1 MAKGEG
7 SHSEMATARQSDGIS
22 VIFDH
27 NSPASSRSRSRSSGG
42 SSGRHRVRSSRK
54 TRHRS
59 SSSSSVS
66 SSSSCKLSSRP
77 RSRSHPRCHR
87 RSSRCRCDSHRR
99 NGRHIGSPPR
109 QIRADSRSYKQSS
122 SQDRYSSRRNYRSHS
137 RSTSHRHRNRKTEG
151 QVGNKISRSPGRS
164 HKSKSRSS
172 GHSVSQTMDD
182 KRELSAEKT
191 NAMKILGVEKV
202 DLPESV
208 KPDLSEQ
215 LVESEESSSESETW
229 VRQDPEKTVS
239 QSSDEEPDDISNP
252 KMSPLRKSISF
263 SINNSV
269 AKPTAAALSSAK
281 VTPRVDSYE
290 SRKPYGHWIPVRSGK
305 SSKARKHKLTKSH

>member
-27 NSPASSRSRSRSSGG
+27 KSPASSRSRSRSSGDSPG
-42 SSGRHRVRSSRK
+42 HHRVRSSHK
-54 TRHRS
+54 TRQRS

-87 RSSRCRCDSHRR
+87 CSSRCRCDSRPRH
-99 NGRHIGSPPR
+99 GRHRGSLPR
-109 QIRADSRSYKQSS
+109 HIRADSKSYKPSS
-122 SQDRYSSRRNYRSHS
+122 SQDRYSSRSNYRSHS
-137 RSTSHRHRNRKTEG
+137 KSTSHRHRNRKTEG
-151 QVGNKISRSPGRS
+151 QDRNKISRSPDRS
-164 HKSKSRSS
+164 HRNQSRTSR
-172 GHSVSQTMDD
+172 HSVSQTMDD
-182 KRELSAEKT
+182 KRELSTEKT
-191 NAMKILGVEKV
+191 NTMQILAVEKA

-215 LVESEESSSESETW
+215 LVESEESSDSETW
-229 VRQDPEKTVS
+229 
-239 QSSDEEPDDISNP
+239 SSDEEPDDISNP
-252 KMSPLRKSISF
+252 KLSPLRKSISF

-269 AKPTAAALSSAK
+269 AKPTAAALSCAK

-290 SRKPYGHWIPVRSGK
+290 SRKPYGHWIPVRAGK
-305 SSKARKHKLTKSH
+305 FTKASKHKLTKSH

>member
-1 MAKGEG
+1 MAKGEV
-7 SHSEMATARQSDGIS
+7 SHSEMAHARQSDGIS

-27 NSPASSRSRSRSSGG
+27 NIPASSRSRSRSSGG
-42 SSGRHRVRSSRK
+42 SSGRHRVRTSHR
-54 TRHRS
+54 RPHRS

-99 NGRHIGSPPR
+99 SDRHRGSPPR
-109 QIRADSRSYKQSS
+109 RLRTRSRSHSRSS
-122 SQDRYSSRRNYRSHS
+122 SKDRYSSRRNHRSGSKSASYRS
-137 RSTSHRHRNRKTEG
+137 RNRKNEG
-151 QVGNKISRSPGRS
+151 QVRHKISRSPNRS
-164 HKSKSRSS
+164 HRSQSRSS
-172 GHSVSQTMDD
+172 GHTVRLAVDD
-182 KRELSAEKT
+182 KREA
-191 NAMKILGVEKV
+191 NAMKILRVEKL

-208 KPDLSEQ
+208 KPVLSEQ
-215 LVESEESSSESETW
+215 WVESKEASPERETW
-229 VRQDPEKTVS
+229 VRQDPEKTTS

-252 KMSPLRKSISF
+252 KMSPIRKTISF

-269 AKPTAAALSSAK
+269 AKPTVAAPSSAK

-290 SRKPYGHWIPVRSGK
+290 SRKPYGHWVQVRSGK

>member
-27 NSPASSRSRSRSSGG
+27 KSPASSRSRSRSSGD
-42 SSGRHRVRSSRK
+42 STGRHRVRSSHK
-54 TRHRS
+54 TRQRS

-87 RSSRCRCDSHRR
+87 CSSRCRCDSHRR
-99 NGRHIGSPPR
+99 NGRHRGSPPR
-109 QIRADSRSYKQSS
+109 HIRADSKSYKQSS
-122 SQDRYSSRRNYRSHS
+122 SQDRYSSRSNHRSHS

-151 QVGNKISRSPGRS
+151 QVRNKISRSPGRS
-164 HKSKSRSS
+164 HRSQSRTSR
-172 GHSVSQTMDD
+172 HSVSQTMDD
-182 KRELSAEKT
+182 KRELSTEKT
-191 NAMKILGVEKV
+191 NTMQILGVEKA

-229 VRQDPEKTVS
+229 
-239 QSSDEEPDDISNP
+239 SSDEEPDDISNP

-269 AKPTAAALSSAK
+269 AKPTAAALSCAK

-290 SRKPYGHWIPVRSGK
+290 SRKPYGHWIPVRAGK
-305 SSKARKHKLTKSH
+305 FTKASKHKLTKSH

>member
-27 NSPASSRSRSRSSGG
+27 ISPASSRSRSRSSGG
-42 SSGRHRVRSSRK
+42 SSGRQRVRRSHKR
-54 TRHRS
+54 RQRS

-99 NGRHIGSPPR
+99 NDRHRGSSPRHI
-109 QIRADSRSYKQSS
+109 RAESKSYKQSS
-122 SQDRYSSRRNYRSHS
+122 SQDRYSSRSNNRSHS
-137 RSTSHRHRNRKTEG
+137 RSTGHRHRNRKTEG
-151 QVGNKISRSPGRS
+151 QVRNKISRSPGRS
-164 HKSKSRSS
+164 NRSQSRSS
-172 GHSVSQTMDD
+172 RHSVSQTIED

-191 NAMKILGVEKV
+191 NTMKILGVEKV

-229 VRQDPEKTVS
+229 
-239 QSSDEEPDDISNP
+239 SSDEEPDDIANA

-269 AKPTAAALSSAK
+269 AKPTAAALSCAK

-290 SRKPYGHWIPVRSGK
+290 SRKPYGHWIPVRAGK
-305 SSKARKHKLTKSH
+305 FTKARKHKLTKSQ